1 MTEIYGVLYLITNT
15 ANGKQY
21 VGQTTAP
28 LRDYWLHRLADARN
42 GRHRNMPIYNAIRKH
57 GEDAFQCDCIFMAFD
72 KAALDAAE
80 DRLITET
87 GSMVPRG
94 YNCRGGGSRGKHTDA
109 VKAILREHGRRIFND
124 PAVRRKIAQAQAS
137 AGTKSR
143 RAKTKALPE
152 IAAATSAAIRASKT
166 DDVRRRTAES
176 MIAHW
181 RDPDNRKGRAQS
193 NRRAWDNTERRKA
206 ASAALRDAYAR
217 DPTRRA
223 RMTDGVRCSH
233 AKPQIKEK
241 LRAGGMLGHHRRWH
255 ISRGIKNLECQ
266 WCQL

>member
-1 MTEIYGVLYLITNT
+1 MAEIYGVLYLITNT

-28 LRDYWLHRLADARN
+28 LRNYWLRRLADARS
-42 GRHRNMPIYNAIRKH
+42 GQHRNMPIYNAIRKH
-57 GEDAFQCDCIFMAFD
+57 GEDVFQCDCIFAAFD

-87 GSMVPRG
+87 DSMVPRG
-94 YNCRGGGSRGKHTDA
+94 YNCRGGGSRGKHIDA

-124 PAVRRKIAQAQAS
+124 PMVRLKSAKAQAS
-137 AGTKSR
+137 AETKSR

-152 IAAATSAAIRASKT
+152 VAAATSAAVRASKT

-181 RDPDNRKGRAQS
+181 RDPDHHQNRMRS
-193 NRRAWDNTERRKA
+193 NRRAWDNIERRKA

-217 DPTRRA
+217 DPTRRV
-223 RMTDGVRCSH
+223 RMTEGVRCSH
-233 AKPQIKEK
+233 AKPEIKKK

-255 ISRGIKNLECQ
+255 IGRGITKLECQ